1 MGATKDGG
9 GPRSGGAL
17 RSFQP
22 VEFHR
27 ARRRSSV
34 RLADRLFKLITQLFA
49 VLIAAIVLFM
59 VIEMALNSKLPFQKF
74 GLGFLWH
81 SRWDPVF
88 EQFGALPF
96 IYGTVVTS
104 VIALALAVPVSIGIA
119 IFLVEQAPVKLAE
132 PISFVIQLLAA
143 IPSVVY
149 GVWGIFVLAPTLRE
163 HVYPHLQTT
172 LGFLPLFKGN
182 QNGLGLLTAGIILA
196 VMILPIITAVAAD
209 VLRAVPDTQR
219 EAALAVGATKWETTR
234 VVLQN
239 SWPGIVGAVILGL
252 GRALG
257 ETMAV
262 TMVIGNRP
270 EISASLL
277 APSFTIAS
285 AIANEFTEATSD
297 IYLQSLIELGLILF
311 LITFAIN
318 ALARLL
324 VWRIVKR
331 QGGSANA

>member
-1 MGATKDGG
+1 
-9 GPRSGGAL
+9 
-17 RSFQP
+17 
-22 VEFHR
+22 
-27 ARRRSSV
+27 
-34 RLADRLFKLITQLFA
+34 
-49 VLIAAIVLFM
+49 M
-59 VIEMALNSKLPFQKF
+59 VIEMALNSKLPFHKF
-74 GLGFLWH
+74 GWAFLWQ
-81 SRWDPVF
+81 STWDPVF
-88 EQFGALPF
+88 EKFGALPF
-96 IYGTVVTS
+96 IYGTVVSS
-104 VIALALAVPVSIGIA
+104 VIALLLAVPVSLGIA
-119 IFLVEQAPVKLAE
+119 IFLVEQAPRKVAQ

-163 HVYPHLQTT
+163 HVYPHLQST
-172 LGFLPLFKGN
+172 LGFLPFFKGN

-196 VMILPIITAVAAD
+196 IMILPIITAVAAD

-219 EAALAVGATKWETTR
+219 EAALALGATKWEATR
-234 VVLQN
+234 VVIQN
-239 SWPGIVGAVILGL
+239 SWPGIVGAIILGL
-252 GRALG
+252 GRAFG

-311 LITFAIN
+311 MTTFIIN

-324 VWRIVKR
+324 VWGIIKR
-331 QGGSANA
+331 QGGTVHA

>member
-1 MGATKDGG
+1 MGERRIDR
-9 GPRSGGAL
+9 GPRFRGAL
-17 RSFQP
+17 QSLQKFSP
-22 VEFHR
+22 
-27 ARRRSSV
+27 ARFLSSMRV
-34 RLADRLFKLITQLFA
+34 GDTLFKLITLLSA
-49 VLIAAIVLFM
+49 VLIAAIVLIM
-59 VIEMALNSKLPFQKF
+59 VVEMTLNSKLPFQKF
-74 GLGFLWH
+74 GWSFLTQ
-81 SRWDPVF
+81 STWDPVF
-88 EQFGALPF
+88 ENFGALPF
-96 IYGTVVTS
+96 IYGTVVSS
-104 VIALALAVPVSIGIA
+104 VIALVLAVPISLGIA
-119 IFLVEQAPVKLAE
+119 IFLVEQAPRRLAE
-132 PISFVIQLLAA
+132 PISFLIQLLAA

-149 GVWGIFVLAPTLRE
+149 GLWGIFVLAPTLRE
-163 HVYPHLQTT
+163 HVYPHLQST

-196 VMILPIITAVAAD
+196 IMILPIITAVAAD

-219 EAALAVGATKWETTR
+219 EAALALGATKWEATL
-234 VVLQN
+234 VVIQN

-252 GRALG
+252 GRAFG

-270 EISASLL
+270 EITASLF

-311 LITFAIN
+311 VTTFIIN

-324 VWRIVKR
+324 VWRIIKR
-331 QGGSANA
+331 QGGTANA

>member
-1 MGATKDGG
+1 M
-9 GPRSGGAL
+9 
-17 RSFQP
+17 
-22 VEFHR
+22 
-27 ARRRSSV
+27 
-34 RLADRLFKLITQLFA
+34 RLGDRLFKAVTMLFA
-49 VLIAAIVLFM
+49 ALIAAIVLFM
-59 VIEMALNSKLPFQKF
+59 VIEMARNSRLPFQKF
-74 GLGFLWH
+74 GFGFLWN
-81 SRWDPVF
+81 SKWDPVF

-96 IYGTVVTS
+96 IYGTFVS
-104 VIALALAVPVSIGIA
+104 SIIALLLAVPVSLGIA
-119 IFLVEQAPVKLAE
+119 IFLVEQAPRKLSN

-149 GVWGIFVLAPTLRE
+149 GVWAIFVLAPALRE
-163 HVYPHLQTT
+163 HVYPFLQKS
-172 LGFLPLFKGN
+172 LGFLPLFKGS

-209 VLRAVPDTQR
+209 VLRAVPNTQR
-219 EAALAVGATKWETTR
+219 EAALALGATKWEATR

-252 GRALG
+252 GRAFG

-270 EISASLL
+270 EISTSLL

-311 LITFAIN
+311 LITFVIN

-331 QGGSANA
+331 QGGSARA

>member
-1 MGATKDGG
+1 MSSTEIGRE
-9 GPRSGGAL
+9 PRSGGAL

-22 VEFHR
+22 FEFRR
-27 ARRRSSV
+27 AGLRSSL
-34 RLADRLFKLITQLFA
+34 RLGDRLFKLITLVSA
-49 VLIAAIVLFM
+49 ALIAAIVLFM
-59 VIEMALNSKLPFQKF
+59 VVEMAINSKLPFQKF

-81 SRWDPVF
+81 STWDPVF
-88 EQFGALPF
+88 ENFGALPY
-96 IYGTVVTS
+96 IYGTVVS
-104 VIALALAVPVSIGIA
+104 SMIALVLAVPVSIGIA
-119 IFLVEQAPVKLAE
+119 IFLVEQASRKLAN

-149 GVWGIFVLAPTLRE
+149 GLWGIFVLAPTLRE
-163 HVYPHLQTT
+163 HVYPRLQST

-196 VMILPIITAVAAD
+196 IMILPIITAVASD

-219 EAALAVGATKWETTR
+219 EAALALGATKWEATR

-239 SWPGIVGAVILGL
+239 SWPGIIGAVILGL
-252 GRALG
+252 GRAFG

-262 TMVIGNRP
+262 TMVIGNRS
-270 EISASLL
+270 EISTSLF

-285 AIANEFTEATSD
+285 AIANEFTEATSE

-311 LITFAIN
+311 IITFLIN
-318 ALARLL
+318 AFARLL
-324 VWRIVKR
+324 VWRIIKR
-331 QGGSANA
+331 QGGTAHA

>member
-1 MGATKDGG
+1 MGTRQDGRE
-9 GPRSGGAL
+9 PRFGGAL
-17 RSFQP
+17 RSFRP
-22 VEFHR
+22 FGSAGWKF
-27 ARRRSSV
+27 AR
-34 RLADRLFKLITQLFA
+34 LGDPLFKLVTFLFA
-49 VLIAAIVLFM
+49 ALIAAIVIFM
-59 VIEMALNSKLPFQKF
+59 MIEMVLNSKMPFQKF
-74 GLGFLWH
+74 GLGFLWKTT
-81 SRWDPVF
+81 WDPVF

-96 IYGTVVTS
+96 IYGTVVSS
-104 VIALALAVPVSIGIA
+104 VIALVLAVPVSIGIA
-119 IFLVEQAPVKLAE
+119 IFLVEQAPRNLAQ
-132 PISFVIQLLAA
+132 PISFLVQLLAA

-149 GVWGIFVLAPTLRE
+149 GVWGIFVLAPTLRI
-163 HVYPHLQTT
+163 HVYPRLQST

-209 VLRAVPDTQR
+209 VLRAVPGTQR
-219 EAALAVGATKWETTR
+219 EAALALGSTKWEATR

-239 SWPGIVGAVILGL
+239 SWPGIVGAIILGL
-252 GRALG
+252 GRAFG

-277 APSFTIAS
+277 SPSFTIAS

-311 LITFAIN
+311 IITFVIN

-324 VWRIVKR
+324 VWRITKR
-331 QGGSANA
+331 QGGVANA

>member
-1 MGATKDGG
+1 
-9 GPRSGGAL
+9 
-17 RSFQP
+17 
-22 VEFHR
+22 
-27 ARRRSSV
+27 
-34 RLADRLFKLITQLFA
+34 
-49 VLIAAIVLFM
+49 
-59 VIEMALNSKLPFQKF
+59 
-74 GLGFLWH
+74 
-81 SRWDPVF
+81 
-88 EQFGALPF
+88 
-96 IYGTVVTS
+96 
-104 VIALALAVPVSIGIA
+104 
-119 IFLVEQAPVKLAE
+119 
-132 PISFVIQLLAA
+132 VIQLLAA

-163 HVYPHLQTT
+163 HVYPHLQST
-172 LGFLPLFKGN
+172 LGFLPFFKGN

-196 VMILPIITAVAAD
+196 IMILPIITAVAAD

-219 EAALAVGATKWETTR
+219 EAALALGATKWEATR
-234 VVLQN
+234 VVIQN
-239 SWPGIVGAVILGL
+239 SWPGIVGAIILGL
-252 GRALG
+252 GRAFG

-311 LITFAIN
+311 MTTFIIN

-324 VWRIVKR
+324 VWRIIKR
-331 QGGSANA
+331 QGGTVHA